1 MSKEK
6 KMITSEEFDLAVQ
19 LIADYK
25 LQLDNQLKKVSARN
39 QKINIQGDIRENT
52 FRILQKYY
60 QMYYAITLQ
69 WDDLKAMDRYLL
81 ETIDY
86 EKIKFLKGSERMS
99 LQLLKKLMVSHS
111 INCQ

>member
-52 FRILQKYY
+52 FRLLQK
-60 QMYYAITLQ
+60 YYAITLQ
-69 WDDLKAMDRYLL
+69 CDDLKAMDRYLL

>member
-1 MSKEK
+1 
-6 KMITSEEFDLAVQ
+6 MITSEEFDLAVQ

-52 FRILQKYY
+52 FRLLQK
-60 QMYYAITLQ
+60 YYAITLQ
-69 WDDLKAMDRYLL
+69 CDDLKAMDRYLL

>member
-1 MSKEK
+1 
-6 KMITSEEFDLAVQ
+6 
-19 LIADYK
+19 
-25 LQLDNQLKKVSARN
+25 
-39 QKINIQGDIRENT
+39 
-52 FRILQKYY
+52 
-60 QMYYAITLQ
+60 MYYAITLQ

>member
-1 MSKEK
+1 M
-6 KMITSEEFDLAVQ
+6 Q

-52 FRILQKYY
+52 FRLLQK
-60 QMYYAITLQ
+60 YYAITLQ
-69 WDDLKAMDRYLL
+69 CDDLKAMDRYLL